1 MAEGFISL
9 QSLSVGYDEQPVL
22 SNVSL
27 ELEWGSFTGLLGPNG
42 SGKSTL
48 IKTILGLLQPLAGR
62 VVIRPQAGSPPVLG
76 YVPQRETLD
85 PIYLLSS
92 FEVVLMGTC
101 GRVGPGRFINKTE
114 REWAHYCLGQ
124 TGVENLSRKRFSQLS
139 GGQRQRVLIARALAA
154 KPNFLL
160 LDEPTAGID
169 SAASAAIMDLLRVL
183 HQENHLTLLMVN
195 HDLAAVRQ
203 AAQQVIWLHRGKVM
217 QGPVSELLSR
227 EKIEEVMELELH

>member
-1 MAEGFISL
+1 MSEKFISL
-9 QSLSVGYDEQPVL
+9 QNLSVGYDGQAVL
-22 SNVSL
+22 SDLSL
-27 ELEWGSFTGLLGPNG
+27 ELNRGSFTGLLGPNG

-48 IKTILGLLQPLAGR
+48 IKTILGLLPPLAGQ
-62 VVIRPQAGSPPVLG
+62 VLIRPQDGNPPVLG

-101 GRVGPGRFINKTE
+101 GRVGPGRFITKTE
-114 REWAHYCLGQ
+114 RDWAHHCLTL
-124 TGVENLSRKRFSQLS
+124 TGAENLSRKRFSQLS

-154 KPNFLL
+154 KPHFLL

-169 SAASAAIMDLLRVL
+169 AAASAAIMDLLREL
-183 HQENHLTLLMVN
+183 HREQHLTLLMVN

-203 AAQQVIWLHRGKVM
+203 AAQQVIWLHRGKVL